1 MRRTLLFCLCALL
14 LGAVAIWLVQ
24 RDQGYILISLGSTTI
39 EMSFWIGILIYLF
52 STLILIVALAI
63 LRWLLHAGGIRSWWS
78 NRRRSKQMSRT
89 AGGLMLFLSG
99 DWQRSSKLLSQSAK
113 NSEIPQVNLLYAAI
127 AAGKNNDWETCKQF
141 LERLKLNYPETAVQA
156 DLTWVDFLLEDA
168 KFHQA
173 LKTLRN
179 LNRANPKNVEVIK
192 SMSSVYRQQGD
203 WSALSDLLPALKKL
217 QVFDKKD
224 LRLIEAEVYRGLLHA
239 FSNNPLG
246 ADSEAQLKALWAKIP
261 KQHRQQADIVI
272 AYVDALAK
280 LNDST
285 RAFTLLSKRLN
296 AQWQDELVTA
306 FGALV
311 VKEPKKQLATAEK
324 WLEQHP
330 QSYHLLMALG
340 RICVQME
347 LFGKARDYLEEA
359 NRLKPSAQTFFDLAA
374 IYAELGD
381 DQARLETYQKGLE
394 FVVTNQ

>member
-1 MRRTLLFCLCALL
+1 LLFCLCALL
-14 LGAVAIWLVQ
+14 LGAAAIWLVQ

-39 EMSFWIGILIYLF
+39 EMSFWVGILIYLF
-52 STLILIVALAI
+52 STLILIAALAI

-78 NRRRSKQMSRT
+78 NRRRSRQMSRT

-113 NSEIPQVNLLYAAI
+113 NSEIPQVNWLYAAI
-127 AAGKNNDWETCKQF
+127 AAGKNKDWETCKQF
-141 LERLKLNYPETAVQA
+141 LEGLKLNYPETAVQA

-173 LKTLRN
+173 LKILRN
-179 LNRANPKNVEVIK
+179 LNRVNPKNVEVIK

-203 WSALSDLLPALKKL
+203 WSALSDLLPALRKL
-217 QVFDKKD
+217 QVYDKKD
-224 LRLIEAEVYRGLLHA
+224 LHLIEAEVYRGLLHA

-246 ADSEAQLKALWAKIP
+246 ADSEDQLKALWAKIP

-272 AYVDALAK
+272 AYVDALVK

-306 FGALV
+306 FGALA

-330 QSYHLLMALG
+330 QSYRLLMALG
-340 RICVQME
+340 RICVHME

-359 NRLKPSAQTFFDLAA
+359 NRLQPSARTFFDLAA